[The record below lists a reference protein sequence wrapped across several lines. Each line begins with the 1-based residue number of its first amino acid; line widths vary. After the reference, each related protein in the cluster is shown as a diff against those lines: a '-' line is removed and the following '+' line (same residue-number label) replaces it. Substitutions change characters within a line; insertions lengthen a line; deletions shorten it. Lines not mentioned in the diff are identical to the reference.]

1 MRVLVTGGCGFLGAA
16 VVRQAIERG
25 DHVLNLDRRRKA
37 TPCPQ
42 LGNTNGAKGY
52 ARIEADVILDVV
64 VGRWQRLDGQAI
76 DAGAG
81 THLAGA
87 EHTGTGTGALPQG
100 HPQLLART
108 LRLLYGA

>member
-42 LGNTNGAKGY
+42 LGNTTTAKGY
-52 ARIEADVILDVV
+52 ARIEADVSDRALMRSYFREFKPDAVIHLVAAGDENDDARIYDAE
-64 VGRWQRLDGQAI
+64 VGA
-76 DAGAG
+76 A
-81 THLAGA
+81 
-87 EHTGTGTGALPQG
+87 
-100 HPQLLART
+100 
-108 LRLLYGA
+108 